1 MSERRTIVV
10 LPDGNRCIELQ
21 QDFVGGSET
30 QVVVSYHEILN
41 IETDPMAL
49 GKKINVND
57 FKHNWIGQ
65 VVGLSQVESGR

>member
-30 QVVVSYHEILN
+30 QVVVSYHEIPRTLPLRKN
-41 IETDPMAL
+41 SSE
-49 GKKINVND
+49 GKR
-57 FKHNWIGQ
+57 
-65 VVGLSQVESGR
+65 VGGID